1 MNYMNYYLLGVR
13 GQAWSL
19 ESCGCGRTTI
29 FQGVDD
35 QVPWLIWGSGN
46 VDHLTVIEYPSGAA
60 VCLAD
65 LFVDR
70 SGVFEPQPWPC
81 VVRQRPDVER
91 RHGWIFA
98 INRNKLLQK
107 SEKRPVVEHRLSWI
121 SKMLQCH
128 SCSGPRVPEIRHR
141 PASHEACL
149 QNEAAVP
156 S

>member
-1 MNYMNYYLLGVR
+1 MNYYLLGVR
-13 GQAWSL
+13 GQAWSF

-46 VDHLTVIEYPSGAA
+46 VDHLTVIVYPSGAA

-65 LFVDR
+65 LCG
-70 SGVFEPQPWPC
+70 SLWC
-81 VVRQRPDVER
+81 VRASAVTLRQRPDVER